1 MALVKTKPT
10 SAGRRSMVKVVNA
23 DLHKGAPYAPLVEAL
38 HKRAGRNSMGNIT
51 TRHQGGGHKHHY
63 RIVDFRRDK
72 DGIPATVERLEY
84 DPNRSA
90 NIALLCY
97 ADGERR
103 YMIAPK
109 GLTVGQTV
117 ESGSEAAIQA
127 GKGAQI
133 ARAAGAGV
141 QLLAREGEYAQL
153 RMRSGE
159 IRRVH
164 VNCKATVGEVGN
176 EEHNL
181 RQIGKAGAN
190 RWRGIRPTVR
200 GETMNPV
207 DHPLGGRTRGN
218 RHPVSP
224 WGQPAKGKKTR
235 VNKRTQVMIVRSRH
249 KKA

>member
-1 MALVKTKPT
+1 MLP
-10 SAGRRSMVKVVNA
+10 
-23 DLHKGAPYAPLVEAL
+23 
-38 HKRAGRNSMGNIT
+38 
-51 TRHQGGGHKHHY
+51 
-63 RIVDFRRDK
+63 
-72 DGIPATVERLEY
+72 
-84 DPNRSA
+84 
-90 NIALLCY
+90 
-97 ADGERR
+97 
-103 YMIAPK
+103 
-109 GLTVGQTV
+109 
-117 ESGSEAAIQA
+117 

-141 QLLAREGEYAQL
+141 QLLAREGDYAQL

-164 VNCKATVGEVGN
+164 VNCRATIGEVGN

-235 VNKRTQVMIVRSRH
+235 SNKRTQSMIVRSRH

>member
-1 MALVKTKPT
+1 MLP
-10 SAGRRSMVKVVNA
+10 
-23 DLHKGAPYAPLVEAL
+23 
-38 HKRAGRNSMGNIT
+38 
-51 TRHQGGGHKHHY
+51 
-63 RIVDFRRDK
+63 
-72 DGIPATVERLEY
+72 
-84 DPNRSA
+84 
-90 NIALLCY
+90 
-97 ADGERR
+97 
-103 YMIAPK
+103 
-109 GLTVGQTV
+109 
-117 ESGSEAAIQA
+117 

-207 DHPLGGRTRGN
+207 DHPLGGRTRGG

-224 WGQPAKGKKTR
+224 WGQNTKGKKTR
-235 VNKRTQVMIVRSRH
+235 KNKSTGKFIMASRH
-249 KKA
+249 ARKKK

>member
-1 MALVKTKPT
+1 
-10 SAGRRSMVKVVNA
+10 
-23 DLHKGAPYAPLVEAL
+23 
-38 HKRAGRNSMGNIT
+38 
-51 TRHQGGGHKHHY
+51 
-63 RIVDFRRDK
+63 
-72 DGIPATVERLEY
+72 
-84 DPNRSA
+84 
-90 NIALLCY
+90 
-97 ADGERR
+97 
-103 YMIAPK
+103 MIAPK
-109 GLTVGQTV
+109 GLTVGQKI
-117 ESGSEAAIQA
+117 EAGSEAPIKSGNALPLRNIPVGTTVHCVEMLP

-164 VNCKATVGEVGN
+164 VNCRATIGEVGN

-181 RQIGKAGAN
+181 RVIGKAGAN

-224 WGQPAKGKKTR
+224 VGTARQGQEDPYQQAHADDDRAQPPQEGVRTR
-235 VNKRTQVMIVRSRH
+235 RWHVQSRRARSSTGIS
-249 KKA
+249 